1 MQILK
6 KFTSLCDD
14 SLILTYAAK
23 AISVNINT
31 APREPRTSVSG
42 PSLKQKS
49 RTITPSR
56 PNFSNSLSN
65 LQKEAYKAFSWSR
78 ESASKSTPKEATRK
92 RKSFGMT
99 SDRVSWETMSVIN
112 EDQISSS
119 SADVQERPAFVTA
132 TEEWIL
138 TGDTNK
144 DAAIR
149 LSHKYESSPDI
160 ILFKVMIHLL
170 QRWTVYRSYPFF
182 VIIEK

>member
-6 KFTSLCDD
+6 KFTSLYDD
-14 SLILTYAAK
+14 SLILEYAAK
-23 AISVNINT
+23 VISVNINT

-49 RTITPSR
+49 RTITPSK
-56 PNFSNSLSN
+56 PNFSNSLRN
-65 LQKEAYKAFSWSR
+65 LQEAYKAFSWSR